1 MPRTKKIEK
10 ISIGVPAKAKPTA
23 VPTKGAEHG
32 VASSVAKTPV
42 PKCLRKLF
50 PSSSLILSL
59 FKKLFNQ
66 IGKRISKRPNTFR
79 ENRLTIITKPMMN
92 QGCWN

>member
-1 MPRTKKIEK
+1 MPMPRTKKIEK
-10 ISIGVPAKAKPTA
+10 ISSGVPAKAKPTA

-50 PSSSLILSL
+50 
-59 FKKLFNQ
+59 
-66 IGKRISKRPNTFR
+66 
-79 ENRLTIITKPMMN
+79 
-92 QGCWN
+92 